1 MSILLTGLM
10 LAAAEPEPMKV
21 TLSSCP
27 QSEER
32 QIIVCADPTERSRY
46 RIDPA
51 ITAAEKAAN
60 PSNARPSVHQ
70 SIGEEPCPPHGL
82 KLCPGLDTVPV
93 LAIARVALESAVL
106 ASNGEDWRAP
116 LRTQSDQY
124 ALYRDAKA
132 KEERRKSDRKVR
144 FGVFSRR

>member
-1 MSILLTGLM
+1 MSMILTVL
-10 LAAAEPEPMKV
+10 LAAAEPAPEKL

-27 QSEER
+27 KSGDQ
-32 QIIVCADPTERSRY
+32 QIIVCADPAERSRY

-51 ITAAEKAAN
+51 ITAAEKAAASD
-60 PSNARPSVHQ
+60 PRPPVHHT
-70 SIGEEPCPPHGL
+70 IGDEPCPPHGL

-116 LRTQSDQY
+116 MRTQSDQY
-124 ALYRDAKA
+124 ELYREAKA